1 MSDSEMAASSGVV
14 SATEDFL
21 EGVSELWAEDGVDDG
36 VEGGVEVAQ
45 PEEEGHEVPKEQNC

>member
-1 MSDSEMAASSGVV
+1 MAASSGVV